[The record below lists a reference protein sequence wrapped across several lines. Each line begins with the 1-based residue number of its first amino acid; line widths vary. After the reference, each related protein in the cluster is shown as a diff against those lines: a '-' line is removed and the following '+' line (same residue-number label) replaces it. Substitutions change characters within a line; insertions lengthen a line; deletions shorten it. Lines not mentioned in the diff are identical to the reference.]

1 MIVVGFLRADGEDR
15 GLAVEIAR
23 RAAATGARVEMV
35 GVAAPDAGG
44 DIALLELA
52 AAGVGHATVIRTGAA
67 GLEPADLDLALRYL
81 PDVRAV
87 VLVRPERS
95 LVPVAAGATDWAGA
109 GLAIVGTPAGD
120 RSDGAAADP
129 ATSNAIVLDPPDADP
144 DGTFAGFVAALALR
158 LEAGERPERA
168 LRATLT
174 DLAADPVSQAFPTRT
189 RSP

>member
-15 GLAVEIAR
+15 EMAVEIAR

-35 GVAAPDAGG
+35 GVAAPDTGG

-81 PDVRAV
+81 PDIRAV

-109 GLAIVGTPAGD
+109 GLAIVGAPAGD

-129 ATSNAIVLDPPDADP
+129 AMPNAIVLDPPDADP

-174 DLAADPVSQAFPTRT
+174 DLAADPVS
-189 RSP
+189 